1 MYDKL
6 KDMLH
11 DELSRIQDEG
21 ELSETSL
28 DHADKIVHTLKCL
41 ATYEAMERAER
52 SREDRYRDD
61 DRRRSDWRSRY

>member
-1 MYDKL
+1 MYEKL

-11 DELSRIQDEG
+11 DELTRIQDEG

-61 DRRRSDWRSRY
+61 DRRRSDRRSRY